1 MSVLKDF
8 LLENADVITKEVE
21 VVVSPRFRD
30 KEGNLLKFKI
40 RPMSGEEFGKYQKQC
55 TIINFAGKK
64 KETTFDSS
72 KFNLL
77 CIVNHCVDP
86 NFREADFIKTLGVQT
101 PEAAVSKVLL
111 AGEIV
116 ELGNQISSISGF
128 DTDINEE
135 IEKAKN

>member
-8 LLENADVITKEVE
+8 LLENADVISKEIE
-21 VVVSPRFRD
+21 VAVSPRFKD
-30 KEGNLLKFKI
+30 KDGKLLKFKI
-40 RPMSGEEFGKYQKQC
+40 KPMTGDQFGKYQKQC
-55 TIINFAGKK
+55 TTITVNGKR
-64 KETTFDSS
+64 KETSFDSG

-86 NFREADFIKTLGVQT
+86 DFKDADFIKQLGVQT
-101 PEAAVSKVLL
+101 PEQAVSKVLL

-116 ELGNQISSISGF
+116 ELGNQVTQVSGF

-135 IEKAKN
+135 IENAKN